1 MKQLELSNA
10 EYEQIIVDI
19 ENSRDEFTE
28 LSRTVDWFCTDMP
41 ERLDTCLAILR
52 RAK

>member
-10 EYEQIIVDI
+10 EYEQITVDL
-19 ENSRDEFTE
+19 ENSIEEFTE
-28 LSRTVDWFCTDMP
+28 LSNTVEWFVTDMP
-41 ERLDTCLAILR
+41 ERLQTCLAILR